1 MEKRYLL
8 APGPTAIPP
17 EVLLKMAE
25 PIIHHRN
32 PLFEAVVEE
41 VRENLK
47 YVFGTKN
54 EVLIFASSGTGA
66 MESAVTNAL
75 SPGDKAIC
83 IRSGKFGE
91 RWANICKAYGVEAV
105 NIDLP
110 WGDDLDPALV
120 EKTLKENEDAK
131 AVYMQATETSTGARF
146 PVKEVA
152 AIVKNYPDTMMVVDG
167 ITGVGVFELP
177 MEEWN
182 IDVLVGGSQKALMLP
197 PGLAFAGVSDKAWG
211 FNKNSKLPKFYFNW
225 AKEKTNLEKN
235 QTNFTPAISL
245 IIGLRESL
253 RLIKEEGLE
262 NVYKRIDG
270 LARAT
275 REGAKALGLKVF
287 AKSPSPAVTA
297 IMAPEGID
305 GQAIYKT
312 LWKKYGVTGAG
323 GQDQLKGKI
332 FRIATLGYA
341 EKYDV
346 ITAIAALEFTL
357 RDLGYKFEMGKG
369 VAAATDSLKSPR
381 KRRQVSQG

>member
-1 MEKRYLL
+1 MQKRYLL

-32 PLFEAVVEE
+32 PMFEEVLEE
-41 VRENLK
+41 VRQNLK
-47 YVFGTKN
+47 YLFGTKN

-66 MESAVTNAL
+66 MEGAVTNML

-83 IRSGKFGE
+83 VRSGKFGE
-91 RWANICKAYGVEAV
+91 RWSNICKAYGVETV

-110 WGDDLDPALV
+110 WGDDLDPGLI
-120 EKTLKENEDAK
+120 EKALKENPGIK
-131 AVYMQATETSTGARF
+131 AVYMQATETSTGVRF
-146 PVKEVA
+146 PVKDVA
-152 AIVKNYPDTMMVVDG
+152 NIVKNYPETILVVDG

-177 MEEWN
+177 MDEWG
-182 IDVLVGGSQKALMLP
+182 IDILVGGSQKALMLP
-197 PGLAFAGVSDKAWG
+197 PGLAFAGVSNKAWE
-211 FNKNSKLPKFYFNW
+211 FNKTSKIPKFYFNW
-225 AKEKTNLEKN
+225 QKELSNLQKN

-253 RLIKEEGLE
+253 RMIKAEGLE
-262 NVYKRIDG
+262 NIYKKFEI
-270 LARAT
+270 LSYAT
-275 REGAKALGLKVF
+275 REAAKALGLKIF
-287 AKSPSPAVTA
+287 AKTPSPAVTA
-297 IMAPEGID
+297 IVAPEGID

-312 LWKKYGVTGAG
+312 MWKKYGVTGAG

-341 EKYDV
+341 DKYDV

-357 RDLGYKFEMGKG
+357 RDLGYKFQIGTG
-369 VAAATDSLKSPR
+369 VAKAVDCLKDL
-381 KRRQVSQG
+381 

>member
-1 MEKRYLL
+1 MFKRYLL

-25 PIIHHRN
+25 PILHHRN
-32 PLFEAVVEE
+32 PLFEEIVAE

-47 YVFGTKN
+47 YLFGTKN
-54 EVLIFASSGTGA
+54 EVLVFASSGTGA
-66 MESAVTNAL
+66 MEGAITNML

-83 IRSGKFGE
+83 IQSGKFGE
-91 RWANICKAYGVEAV
+91 RWGNICKAYGVQAI

-120 EKTLKENEDAK
+120 EKTLKANPGVK
-131 AVYMQATETSTGARF
+131 AVYMQATETSTGAMF

-152 AIVKNYPDTMMVVDG
+152 AIVKNYPETLMVVDG

-177 MEEWN
+177 QDAWD
-182 IDVLVGGSQKALMLP
+182 IDILVAGSQKALMLP

-211 FNKNSKLPKFYFNW
+211 FNKTAKCPRFYFNW
-225 AKEKTNLEKN
+225 AKELSNLQKN

-245 IIGLRESL
+245 IVGLRESL
-253 RLIKEEGLE
+253 RMIKEEGLE
-262 NVYKRIDG
+262 NVYKRINT
-270 LARAT
+270 LAYAT
-275 REGAKALGLKVF
+275 REGAKALGLTIF
-287 AKSPSPAVTA
+287 ARTPSPAVTA
-297 IMAPEGID
+297 ITAPEGID

-323 GQDQLKGKI
+323 GQDQLKGKV

-341 EKYDV
+341 DKYDV
-346 ITAIAALEFTL
+346 ITAVAALEFTL
-357 RDLGYKFEMGKG
+357 RDLGYTFEMGKG
-369 VAAATDSLKSPR
+369 VARAVDCLKDL
-381 KRRQVSQG
+381 

>member
-1 MEKRYLL
+1 MQKRYLL

-32 PLFEAVVEE
+32 PLFEAVMEE
-41 VRENLK
+41 VRANLK
-47 YVFGTKN
+47 YLFGSKN
-54 EVLIFASSGTGA
+54 EVLMFASSGTGA
-66 MESAVTNAL
+66 MESAVTNTL
-75 SPGDKAIC
+75 SAGDKAIC

-91 RWANICKAYGVEAV
+91 RWANICKAYGVEAI

-110 WGDDLDPALV
+110 WGDILDPADI
-120 EKTLKENEDAK
+120 EKALKSNPGVK

-152 AIVKNYPDTMMVVDG
+152 AIVKNYPETLMVVDG
-167 ITGVGVFELP
+167 ITGIGVFELP
-177 MEEWN
+177 MDAWN

-211 FNKNSKLPKFYFNW
+211 FNKTSKLPKFYFNW
-225 AKEKTNLEKN
+225 AKELANLEKN

-253 RLIKEEGLE
+253 KMIKEEGLE
-262 NVYKRIDG
+262 NVYKRIDV
-270 LARAT
+270 LAKAT
-275 REGAKALGLKVF
+275 REGAEALGLKVF
-287 AKSPSPAVTA
+287 AKNPSPAVTA
-297 IMAPEGID
+297 ICAPEGVD

-341 EKYDV
+341 DKYDV
-346 ITAIAALEFTL
+346 ITAVAALEFTL
-357 RDLGYKFEMGKG
+357 RDLGYKFHMGAG
-369 VAAATDSLKSPR
+369 VAKAVDCLKDL
-381 KRRQVSQG
+381 

>member
-32 PLFEAVVEE
+32 PLFEAVMEE
-41 VRENLK
+41 VRENLR

-91 RWANICKAYGVEAV
+91 RWANICKAYGVEAI
-105 NIDLP
+105 NIDVP
-110 WGDDLDPALV
+110 WGDALDPTLV
-120 EKTLKENEDAK
+120 EKALKSNPDAK
-131 AVYMQATETSTGARF
+131 AVYMQATETSTGAKF

-152 AIVKNYPDTMMVVDG
+152 AMVKDHANTIMVVDG

-177 MEEWN
+177 ADAWN

-197 PGLAFAGVSDKAWG
+197 PGLAFAAVSDKAWQ

-225 AKEKTNLEKN
+225 TKERSNLEKN

-245 IIGLRESL
+245 IVGLRESL
-253 RLIKEEGLE
+253 RMIKEETLE
-262 NVYKRIDG
+262 HVYRRIDI
-270 LARAT
+270 LAMAT
-275 REGAKALGLKVF
+275 REGAKALGLKIF
-287 AKSPSPAVTA
+287 AQSPSPAVTA
-297 IMAPEGID
+297 IVAPEGID

-341 EKYDV
+341 DKYDV
-346 ITAIAALEFTL
+346 ITAVAALEFTL

-369 VAAATDSLKSPR
+369 VAAATNALKDLE
-381 KRRQVSQG
+381 

>member
-1 MEKRYLL
+1 MFKRYLL

-25 PIIHHRN
+25 PILHHRN
-32 PLFEAVVEE
+32 PLFEEVVAE

-47 YVFGTKN
+47 YLFNTKN

-66 MESAVTNAL
+66 MEGAITNML
-75 SPGDKAIC
+75 SSGDKAIC
-83 IRSGKFGE
+83 LQSGKFGE
-91 RWANICKAYGVEAV
+91 RWGNICKAYGVEAI

-120 EKTLKENEDAK
+120 EKTLKANPGVK
-131 AVYMQATETSTGARF
+131 AVYMQATETSTGAMF

-152 AIVKNYPDTMMVVDG
+152 AIVKNYPETLMVVDG

-177 MEEWN
+177 QDAWN
-182 IDVLVGGSQKALMLP
+182 IDILVAGSQKALMLP
-197 PGLAFAGVSDKAWG
+197 PGLAFAGVSDKAWE
-211 FNKNSKLPKFYFNW
+211 FNKKAKLPRFYFNW
-225 AKEKTNLEKN
+225 TKELNNLQKN

-245 IIGLRESL
+245 IVGLRESL
-253 RLIKEEGLE
+253 RMIKEEGLE
-262 NVYKRIDG
+262 NVFKRIDT
-270 LARAT
+270 LALAT

-287 AKSPSPAVTA
+287 ARTPSPAVTA

-341 EKYDV
+341 DKYDV
-346 ITAIAALEFTL
+346 ITAVAALEFTL
-357 RDLGYKFEMGKG
+357 RDLGYKFDMGKG
-369 VAAATDSLKSPR
+369 VAKAVDCLKDL
-381 KRRQVSQG
+381 

>member
-1 MEKRYLL
+1 MQKRYLL

-32 PLFEAVVEE
+32 PLFEEVVRE
-41 VRENLK
+41 VRDGLK
-47 YVFGTKN
+47 YVFGSRN

-66 MESAVTNAL
+66 MEGAVTNML

-91 RWANICKAYGVEAV
+91 RWTNICKAYGVEAI

-110 WGDDLDPALV
+110 WGDDLDPGLV
-120 EKTLKENEDAK
+120 ATTLKANAGVK
-131 AVYMQATETSTGARF
+131 AVYMQATETSTGVKF

-152 AIVKNYPDTMMVVDG
+152 AMVKNYPDVLMVVDG

-177 MEEWN
+177 LDAWN

-197 PGLAFAGVSDKAWG
+197 PGLAFAAVSDKAWG
-211 FNKNSKLPKFYFNW
+211 FNKQSKCPKFYFNW
-225 AKEKTNLEKN
+225 AKELDNLTKN

-253 RLIKEEGLE
+253 RIIREETLE
-262 NVYKRIDG
+262 EVYKRIET
-270 LARAT
+270 LALAT
-275 REGAKALGLKVF
+275 REGASALGLTIF
-287 AKSPSPAVTA
+287 AKTPSPAVTA
-297 IMAPEGID
+297 ICAPDGID

-323 GQDQLKGKI
+323 GQDQLKGKV

-369 VAAATDSLKSPR
+369 VAKAVDCLKDI
-381 KRRQVSQG
+381 

>member
-25 PIIHHRN
+25 PILHHRN
-32 PLFEAVVEE
+32 PLFESVVEE
-41 VRENLK
+41 VRTNLK
-47 YVFGTKN
+47 YLFGTKN

-75 SPGDKAIC
+75 SANDKAIC
-83 IRSGKFGE
+83 VRSGKFGE
-91 RWANICKAYGVEAV
+91 RWANICKAYGVEAI

-110 WGDDLDPALV
+110 WGDALDPALV
-120 EKTLKENEDAK
+120 EKTLKANPDAK
-131 AVYMQATETSTGARF
+131 AVYMQATETSTGVKF

-152 AIVKNYPDTMMVVDG
+152 AIVKNYPNTLMVVDG

-177 MEEWN
+177 LDAWN
-182 IDVLVGGSQKALMLP
+182 IDVLVGGSQKAMMLP
-197 PGLAFAGVSDKAWG
+197 PGLAFAAVSDKAWE
-211 FNKNSKLPKFYFNW
+211 FSKTSKLPKFYFNW
-225 AKEKTNLEKN
+225 AKERTNLEKN

-245 IIGLRESL
+245 IAGLLQSL
-253 RLIKEEGLE
+253 RMIKEEGLE
-262 NVYKRIDG
+262 NVYKRIDK
-270 LARAT
+270 LAAAT
-275 REGAKALGLKVF
+275 RTGATALGLKVF

-297 IMAPEGID
+297 IVAPEGID

-341 EKYDV
+341 DKYDV

-357 RDLGYKFEMGKG
+357 RDLGYKFEMGRG
-369 VAAATDSLKSPR
+369 VAAATDSLKE
-381 KRRQVSQG
+381 Q